1 MRNARSSVDDHQWRA
16 VTDRLVIDEHAVGID
31 VALLYGIDVGRCRRK
46 SSGFGLFV
54 LSRCCESQENDNRQE
69 YGPFHAQ
76 DYSSACQPQQMI
88 ENIGHKL
95 TPASCRRTRI
105 FAGLEYLYETAGCLR
120 CTGTFCS
127 SCTILT
133 DCSDAWDVGPRRRW
147 RRSCKF
153 RFPVGAVW
161 RIQVSRPRRISLGA
175 RWIQIR
181 PGLPYVC
188 SGAAQRW

>member
-31 VALLYGIDVGRCRRK
+31 VALLYGINVGRCRRK

-120 CTGTFCS
+120 CTGTICS
-127 SCTILT
+127 SSTVLT
-133 DCSDAWDVGPRRRW
+133 ECAARDVRSRWWRW
-147 RRSCKF
+147 RSPCKF
-153 RFPVGAVW
+153 RFPVRAVW
-161 RIQVSRPRRISLGA
+161 PLQFRRPRRISIGA
-175 RWIQIR
+175 RW
-181 PGLPYVC
+181 
-188 SGAAQRW
+188 